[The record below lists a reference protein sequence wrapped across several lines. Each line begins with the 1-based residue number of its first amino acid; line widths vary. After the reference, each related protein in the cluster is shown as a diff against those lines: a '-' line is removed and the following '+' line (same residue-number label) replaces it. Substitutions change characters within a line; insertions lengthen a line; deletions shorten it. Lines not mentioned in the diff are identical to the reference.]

1 MSLSSLLIFAT
12 DAGPALP
19 GYTFDGPWILRNVW
33 LLPLIPAL
41 SFMTILFFGKRMPFK
56 GAEVGIASVV
66 SILLLAIVAN
76 IAWFDHRDNYE
87 SARAEDASGAL
98 LSDEFSTVVVDG
110 EPDSVRL
117 STDAGEGGEGSSGST
132 AVRNEATWFES
143 EGIEFKVGTLVD
155 GQAVMMLFVVTFI
168 STLVHVFST
177 EYVGGDRRYTHYY
190 AFLSL
195 FTASMLLLVVSAS
208 TVQFI
213 TAWELVGVCSF
224 ALIGHWWEEKPNS
237 DAALKAFLT
246 NRVGDIGLLVGMI
259 ILFFS
264 AGKTFDIVRINTM
277 ALDGEIPQRT
287 LTIAAFFLM
296 GAVMSKSGQFI
307 LHTWLPDAMAGPTPV
322 SALIH
327 AATMVVAGVY
337 LIARLYGVFF
347 VGFSIEGSPVNPM
360 ALIGM
365 FTLIFAGLLA
375 FVQDDIKKVLAY
387 STVSQLGYMVMAL
400 GVGAW
405 TAGMFHLFTH
415 AFFKAGLFLG
425 AGSVA
430 HAVHSFDMKK
440 DMGGMRK
447 FMPTTYKTF
456 LICTAALIGI
466 FPFAGFWS
474 KDEILVGTG
483 GWGFFGGT
491 GGNGN
496 YTLMLV
502 GGIVGAALTGAYM
515 TRVIYLTF
523 FGEFRHVAHDAHDHH
538 ADVHAA
544 HGDEEAHDAHAN
556 HDPHEHGPAIKLP
569 LIILAGFAT
578 LIGLVNLPPGF
589 ITGNL
594 EGWQE
599 RFFHFYEPANAAY
612 FPAIAHGVPSYSLAI
627 FASIIG
633 VLGVGLAYFY
643 YFVLV
648 DRKSKAM
655 GESLTELPNGPTS
668 RFGLLKAGHTLL
680 VEKYYLDHL
689 YTEVVAGGTKG
700 PIARAVYWF
709 NQNVLDA
716 TVDAA
721 GKTSVITGQAVYNQI
736 DQKVID
742 GAVNLS
748 GVVSTE
754 TGAELRKTQSGKIQ
768 QYAAYLFAGATVLA
782 GVLIFVI

>member
-1 MSLSSLLIFAT
+1 MSLSSLLLFAA

-19 GYTFDGPWILRNVW
+19 GYTFGGPWLLRNVW
-33 LLPLIPAL
+33 LIPLIPGL
-41 SFMTILFFGKRMPFK
+41 SFLAILFFGKRMPFK
-56 GAEVGIASVV
+56 GAEIGIASVL
-66 SILLLAIVAN
+66 SILVLAIVAN

-87 SARAEDASGAL
+87 SAKAEDASGLL
-98 LSDEFSTVVVDG
+98 LSDEYATVLIDG
-110 EPDSVRL
+110 EPDSLLL
-117 STDAGEGGEGSSGST
+117 SAEEGGGEGGAHGST
-132 AVRNEATWFES
+132 AVRNEATWFQS
-143 EGIEFKVGTLVD
+143 GGHEFKVGTLID

-168 STLVHVFST
+168 SLLVHVFST
-177 EYVGGDRRYTHYY
+177 EYVAGDRRFTHYY

-208 TVQFI
+208 TIQFI

-224 ALIGHWWEEKPNS
+224 ALIGHWWEEKENS

-259 ILFFS
+259 VLFFG
-264 AGKTFDIVRINTM
+264 AGQTFDIVKINTM
-277 ALDGEIPQRT
+277 ALAGEIPQRT
-287 LTIAAFFLM
+287 LTIAALCLM
-296 GAVMSKSGQFI
+296 AAVMSKSGQFI

-337 LIARLYGVFF
+337 MIARLYGVFY

-365 FTLIFAGLLA
+365 ITLVFAGLLA

-430 HAVHSFDMKK
+430 HSVHSFDMKK
-440 DMGGMRK
+440 DMGGMKK
-447 FMPTTYKTF
+447 FMPTTFWTF
-456 LICTAALIGI
+456 MICTAALVGI

-483 GWGFFGGT
+483 GWGLFGGT

-496 YTLMLV
+496 YTLMLI
-502 GGIVGAALTGAYM
+502 GGIFGAALTGAYM

-523 FGEFRHVAHDAHDHH
+523 FGEFRHVAHHDDHAEDHADAHD
-538 ADVHAA
+538 D
-544 HGDEEAHDAHAN
+544 HDAHAN
-556 HDPHEHGPAIKLP
+556 HDPHEHGPAITVP
-569 LIILAGFAT
+569 LILLAGFAT

-599 RFFHFYEPANAAY
+599 RFLHFYEPSAAAY
-612 FPAIAHGVPSYSLAI
+612 FPSVAHGTPSYTLAI
-627 FASIIG
+627 FASVVG
-633 VLGVGLAYFY
+633 LAGVGLAYFY

-648 DRKSKAM
+648 DRKSKNM

-668 RFGLLKAGHTLL
+668 KFGFLKAGHTLL

-689 YTEVVAGGTKG
+689 YTDVIAGGTKG
-700 PIARAVYWF
+700 PIARAAYWF

-716 TVDAA
+716 TVDNV
-721 GKTSVITGQAVYNQI
+721 GRTSVKAGQAVYTHI

-748 GVVSTE
+748 GVVSSE
-754 TGAELRKTQSGKIQ
+754 TGAELRKTQNGKIQ